1 MEQVVVDVALLV
13 GVAHIDGLRE
23 LLGSHGERSGVVGA
37 IHRVEVTGIVEQ
49 RRIGSLTVGRARLC
63 LESLCVGVGCT
74 QVVTRV
80 EAGVAD
86 LRAEVAD
93 LLQAVLDLRS
103 ALGIEFECLVVGLDG
118 LCHGSFVNELRL
130 LPGLHLAVHDVDRE
144 PRIDPGLHLGAV
156 HRLGAGR
163 LCVADSELEHRGVH
177 ADEEALRRFGG
188 SLVEGLAAVDPRCG
202 LDAFLCVGDV
212 RVAFLDLRQQ
222 CVFVHF
228 LSLGSRDCQD
238 QCGERRHKSLFHKKL
253 NFRFAITLPQ

>member
-1 MEQVVVDVALLV
+1 MP
-13 GVAHIDGLRE
+13 R
-23 LLGSHGERSGVVGA
+23 
-37 IHRVEVTGIVEQ
+37 
-49 RRIGSLTVGRARLC
+49 
-63 LESLCVGVGCT
+63 SLCVGVGCT
-74 QVVTRV
+74 QIVTRV

-103 ALGIEFECLVVGLDG
+103 ALGIEFECLVVGLDS
-118 LCHGSFVNELRL
+118 LCHGILVNELRL

-144 PRIDPGLHLGAV
+144 PRIDPSLHLGAV

-163 LCVADSELEHRGVH
+163 LCVADSKLEHRGVH

-202 LDAFLCVGDV
+202 LGAFLCVGDV

-253 NFRFAITLPQ
+253 NFRFAITLLKVIPRRKDSPARHPPRSANHPQDRRQHPPRLPARPSPKRWRPLHGG